1 MPASTIDPAVDNMF
15 SLSMLAAA
23 LSARRYVLIG
33 LPVAVAAI
41 SYGLAGLLPPKYTA
55 KASFLPQQ
63 QQQSQI
69 SSALASLGPLVGLSG
84 QGPRNSADQYLALM
98 QSATITDRIIDR
110 FDLIKQYE
118 SDYRLDAR
126 NQLLGSVRMSIG
138 KKDGL
143 IYIEADDQDPKRA
156 AALANA
162 HIEELQ
168 IMVSQLAIT
177 EAQQRRRFFE
187 AQLKQARD
195 GLTKAQQA
203 LQGSGFSRGALRA
216 EPKAAA
222 EEYGRLKAE
231 VVNAEVRVQS
241 LRGVLNDGATE
252 LIQAQARLAAL
263 RQQLA
268 RAEGATGEGP
278 NAVDSDYITKYRE
291 YKYQETLFEL
301 FARQY
306 EVARVDESREGS
318 MLQVIDPATT
328 PEKRT
333 GPRKARIAAAAG
345 LAVGLAICITVLV
358 GAVRGRR
365 VQALAG
371 D

>member
-1 MPASTIDPAVDNMF
+1 MAENF
-15 SLSMLAAA
+15 SSPLPDDMGHMISLQTLAAA
-23 LSARRYVLIG
+23 LWARRYLLIG
-33 LPVAVAAI
+33 LPVVVAVVA
-41 SYGLAGLLPPKYTA
+41 YGLAGFLPPKYTA

-63 QQQSQI
+63 QPQSAV
-69 SSALASLGPLVGLSG
+69 SGALASLGPLVGLSA
-84 QGPRNSADQYLALM
+84 QGPKNSADQFVALM
-98 QSATITDRIIDR
+98 QSAAITDRIIDH
-110 FDLIKQYE
+110 FDLIKLYE
-118 SDYRLDAR
+118 SDYREDAR
-126 NQLLGSVRMSIG
+126 NQLLGSVRITVG

-143 IYIEADDQDPKRA
+143 IYIEADDRDPKRA

-162 HIEELQ
+162 HIEELKGL
-168 IMVSQLAIT
+168 VSQLAIT
-177 EAQQRRRFFE
+177 EAQQRRKFFE
-187 AQLKQARD
+187 TQLKQARD
-195 GLTKAQQA
+195 GLTRAQLS

-241 LRGVLNDGATE
+241 LRGFLNEGATE
-252 LIQAQARLAAL
+252 LIQAQATLLAL

-268 RAEGATGEGP
+268 RAEGATGDGSSAA
-278 NAVDSDYITKYRE
+278 NSDYITKYRE

-306 EVARVDESREGS
+306 EVARVDESRDGA
-318 MLQVIDPATT
+318 MLQVVDAAAM

-345 LAVGLAICITVLV
+345 LAVGLLLCIMVLV
-358 GAVRGRR
+358 KAVARR
-365 VQALAG
+365 RNVA
-371 D
+371 